1 VAVGPPSTLD
11 APEGAVVEIRF
22 ELPEGAELA
31 ELAALAGGRP
41 GRNGDRV
48 SIEVAEPT
56 AALHALTGWALERGV
71 GLGRLEVLRPSLE
84 DVYLSL
90 TSDDEREPA

>member
-1 VAVGPPSTLD
+1 
-11 APEGAVVEIRF
+11 
-22 ELPEGAELA
+22 
-31 ELAALAGGRP
+31 LAALAGGRA

-71 GLGRLEVLRPSLE
+71 RLGRLEVSRPTLE
-84 DVYLSL
+84 DVYLAL
-90 TSDDEREPA
+90 TADDERGVGSVPVPPEDAP